1 LARLNLISQAEVASP
16 AVAGTPLIRARV
28 VCERGVAEL
37 RGHDQIS
44 WQSGGTQA
52 DERLGGERSAGE
64 LVLDLFARRV
74 RGGLIPLAEL
84 SLGLRSQEWGELAQA
99 SLEAG
104 TQRRLDSLSSG
115 MRVR

>member
-1 LARLNLISQAEVASP
+1 
-16 AVAGTPLIRARV
+16 
-28 VCERGVAEL
+28 VAEL
-37 RGHDQIS
+37 QGHDQIS

-84 SLGLRSQEWGELAQA
+84 SLGLRSLEWGERAEEALA
-99 SLEAG
+99 AG

-115 MRVR
+115 MHVR

>member
-1 LARLNLISQAEVASP
+1 P
-16 AVAGTPLIRARV
+16 P
-28 VCERGVAEL
+28 
-37 RGHDQIS
+37 
-44 WQSGGTQA
+44 GGPPPPP
-52 DERLGGERSAGE
+52 RLGGARPAGARGRA
-64 LVLDLFARRV
+64 LAARRG